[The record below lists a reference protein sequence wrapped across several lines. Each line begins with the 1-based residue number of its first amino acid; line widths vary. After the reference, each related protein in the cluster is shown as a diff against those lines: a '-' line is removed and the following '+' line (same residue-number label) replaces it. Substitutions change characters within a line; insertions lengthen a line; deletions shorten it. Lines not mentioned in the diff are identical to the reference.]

1 MSRAFLKGF
10 PVGKTLENTKAGPFA
25 DIILNFRT
33 TFVNRKGEVVSSSKS
48 LAFHYIR
55 GWFLLDLIAAL
66 PFDLLYAT
74 QFSELVCIFSRI
86 LSVL

>member
-1 MSRAFLKGF
+1 MLYFS
-10 PVGKTLENTKAGPFA
+10 

-33 TFVNRKGEVVSSSKS
+33 TFVNRKGEVVSSSRS

-74 QFSELVCIFSRI
+74 QFSELVGIHKRRI
-86 LSVL
+86 LSYIYLSLYA